1 MEMKN
6 ARLFQSEVDGI
17 GHAGGNI
24 VEREVLESR
33 RELRQKINELIGLC
47 NASSLTTSD
56 MQQQLLLG
64 VATYGKPFATQLVRS
79 LHSDDTHKR
88 QQIVW
93 LLTLLKDDETIP
105 LLQLMSHNE
114 RLPRTVRLSAALA
127 LAGMGVTAEVME
139 QQDKVRLYA
148 IS

>member
-6 ARLFQSEVDGI
+6 ARLFQSEIDDM

-105 LLQLMSHNE
+105 LLQRMSHNE
-114 RLPRTVRLSAALA
+114 RLPRKVRLSAALA
-127 LAGMGVTAEVME
+127 LAGMGVTAEVIA
-139 QQDKVRLYA
+139 QQEKVCLYA